1 MPLVHPP
8 GHAQVDFGEAIGI
21 IGGIECKIHFFAF
34 DLPHSDACFV
44 IAYPAET
51 TEAFCDGHVR
61 AFAFFGGVPKSILY
75 DNTKLAV
82 ARILGDGKRQRTRAF
97 SELQSH
103 YLFEDRFG
111 RPGKG
116 NDKGK
121 VEGLVGH
128 ARRNF
133 LVPIPVF
140 ESFEA
145 LNAHLLECCH
155 APSRDIFVR
164 DLKRQRASRLS
175 NDGSVRAL
183 AVKPRAQGRA
193 APRLR
198 GLTARA
204 TEHTGHPCR
213 ESQSTMRQTRLDA
226 ILLRPTDA
234 ISLRR

>member
-44 IAYPAET
+44 IAYAAET

-116 NDKGK
+116 NDK
-121 VEGLVGH
+121 
-128 ARRNF
+128 AQ
-133 LVPIPVF
+133 PT
-140 ESFEA
+140 
-145 LNAHLLECCH
+145 
-155 APSRDIFVR
+155 APATA
-164 DLKRQRASRLS
+164 ASR
-175 NDGSVRAL
+175 
-183 AVKPRAQGRA
+183 
-193 APRLR
+193 
-198 GLTARA
+198 
-204 TEHTGHPCR
+204 
-213 ESQSTMRQTRLDA
+213 
-226 ILLRPTDA
+226 RP
-234 ISLRR
+234 